1 MITAYI
7 DFKSLDCFLAIKP
20 VIHLAK
26 SHGVSI
32 EWRAFQTAERALP
45 TQVSDER
52 VTRQHHQVR
61 LESEFRLQQHYADLR
76 KLQFDPAS
84 RHVDTTEALQWLAS
98 LEGDTTA
105 FVERVF
111 HAHWC
116 ENQDINDTA
125 FLTSLTEACGLS
137 RDASNDDLPSL
148 QREAESAGLFGA
160 PTFFIQGHMF
170 MGRAHIPW
178 MRRLLAS

>member
-32 EWRAFQTAERALP
+32 EWRPFQTAERALP

-76 KLQFDPAS
+76 ELQFDPAC
-84 RHVDTTEALQWLAS
+84 RHIDTTEALQWLVS
-98 LEGDTTA
+98 LKGDTTT

-178 MRRLLAS
+178 MRGLLAS

>member
-32 EWRAFQTAERALP
+32 EWRAFQTVERALP

-52 VTRQHHQVR
+52 ITRQHHQVR

-84 RHVDTTEALQWLAS
+84 RHVDTTEALQWLVS
-98 LEGDTTA
+98 LKGDTTA

-111 HAHWC
+111 HAH
-116 ENQDINDTA
+116 
-125 FLTSLTEACGLS
+125 
-137 RDASNDDLPSL
+137 
-148 QREAESAGLFGA
+148 
-160 PTFFIQGHMF
+160 
-170 MGRAHIPW
+170 
-178 MRRLLAS
+178 